1 MFTEME
7 PSMSLNTQAL
17 TSSRL
22 ARRVLSSSLVEAAFT
37 PHGVDR
43 YIEMIDPLW
52 SQDEIRAEVTDVERK
67 TSDSVT
73 LTIRPNSNWQG
84 FKAGQFVKLSVEIDG
99 IRRTRCYSP
108 ANSQFRRDGKI
119 ELTIKVDPNGLVSPW
134 LLANAK
140 PGMVV
145 QVSAAQGEFFIPV
158 PHPRSIL
165 LISGGSG
172 ITPVMSM
179 LRTLTER
186 AYIGKVTFLHYSFTE
201 NDVIYRKEIE
211 EIERKYEG
219 VRIIRAYTDA
229 DNGDLQGYFSKEHL
243 LAADKHYAEAET
255 FLCGPMPLMN
265 AVREVF
271 EAEGLSD
278 KLHLEQFAAP
288 TRTVS
293 TDDAEGQL
301 TFTASGTTV
310 ENNGQTILEQAEAAG
325 LNPDYGC
332 RIGICFSCV
341 KKKDCGTTQN
351 VLTGELDS
359 DTDVNVKLCISRPLG
374 DVSINDL

>member
-1 MFTEME
+1 MHIV
-7 PSMSLNTQAL
+7 PIANTL
-17 TSSRL
+17 TSSRI
-22 ARRVLSSSLVEAAFT
+22 ARRVLSSSLVAAATT

-52 SQDEIRAEVTDVERK
+52 SGTEIRAEVTDVVRK

-73 LTIRPNSNWQG
+73 LTLRPNTNWKG
-84 FKAGQFVKLSVEIDG
+84 FRAGQFVRLSVEIDG

-108 ANSQFRRDGKI
+108 ANSEFRRDGKI
-119 ELTIKVDPNGLVSPW
+119 ELTIKVDPNGLVSPY
-134 LLANAK
+134 LQANAK
-140 PGMVV
+140 PGMTV
-145 QVSAAQGEFFIPV
+145 QLSAAQGEFYLPL

-201 NDVIYRKEIE
+201 DDVIYRKEIA
-211 EIERKYEG
+211 EIEAKYEG

-229 DNGDLQGYFSKEHL
+229 ANGDLQGYFSKEHL
-243 LAADKHYAEAET
+243 VAADRHYAEAET
-255 FLCGPMPLMN
+255 YLCGPQPLMN
-265 AVREVF
+265 AVREIF
-271 EAEGLSD
+271 DAEGLSD

-288 TRTVS
+288 VRTVS
-293 TDDAEGQL
+293 TDEAEGSL
-301 TFTASGTTV
+301 LFSTTGTSV
-310 ENNGQTILEQAEAAG
+310 ENNGQTILEQAEGAG

-341 KKKDCGTTQN
+341 RKKDFGTTRN
-351 VLTGELDS
+351 VLTGETCS
-359 DTDVNVKLCISRPLG
+359 DADANVKLCISAPVG
-374 DVSINDL
+374 EVSIDL

>member
-7 PSMSLNTQAL
+7 PSMSINTQAW

-22 ARRVLSSSLVEAAFT
+22 ARRVLTSSFVKAAMT

-52 SQDEIRAEVTDVERK
+52 SETEIRAEVTDVVRK
-67 TSDSVT
+67 TKDSVT
-73 LTIRPNSNWQG
+73 LTLRPNVNFKG
-84 FKAGQFVKLSVEIDG
+84 FLAGQFVKLSVEIDG

-108 ANSQFRRDGKI
+108 ANSQFRRDGHI

-134 LLANAK
+134 LQANAK

-145 QVSAAQGEFFIPV
+145 RLSPAQGEFYLPL

-179 LRTLTER
+179 LRTLTDK
-186 AYIGKVTFLHYSFTE
+186 AYIGKITFLHYAFTE
-201 NDVIYRKEIE
+201 DDVIYQAEIDA
-211 EIERKYEG
+211 IKAKYEG
-219 VRIIRAYTDA
+219 VRIIRAYTEA

-243 LAADKHYAEAET
+243 VTADSHYAEAET

-271 EAEGLSD
+271 EAEGISD
-278 KLHLEQFAAP
+278 KLHIEQFTAP
-288 TRTVS
+288 VRTVGS
-293 TDDAEGQL
+293 ANAEGSL
-301 TFTASGTTV
+301 SFAASGTEV

-325 LNPDYGC
+325 LNPEYGC
-332 RIGICFSCV
+332 RIGICFTCV
-341 KKKDCGTTQN
+341 RKKDSGTTQN
-351 VLTGELDS
+351 VLTGDTCS
-359 DTDVNVKLCISRPLG
+359 DGDTNIKLCINKPVG
-374 DVSINDL
+374 DVVIDL

>member
-7 PSMSLNTQAL
+7 PSMSLNTL
-17 TSSRL
+17 TSSRV
-22 ARRVLSSSLVEAAFT
+22 ARRVLSSSFVKAATT

-52 SQDEIRAEVTDVERK
+52 SGTEIRAEVTDVVRK

-73 LTIRPNSNWQG
+73 LTLRPNSNWKG
-84 FKAGQFVKLSVEIDG
+84 FRAGQFVKLSVEIDG

-108 ANSQFRRDGKI
+108 ANSQFRRDGHI

-140 PGMVV
+140 PGMIV
-145 QVSAAQGEFFIPV
+145 QLSQAQGEFYLPL

-179 LRTLTER
+179 LRTLTEK
-186 AYIGKVTFLHYSFTE
+186 AYIGKITFLHYAFTE
-201 NDVIYRKEIE
+201 NDVIYRDEIA

-243 LAADKHYAEAET
+243 VKADRYYAEAET
-255 FLCGPMPLMN
+255 YLCGPMPLMN
-265 AVREVF
+265 AVREVY

-278 KLHLEQFAAP
+278 KLFLEQFAAP
-288 TRTVS
+288 TRTVA
-293 TDDAEGQL
+293 TDDAVGSL

-325 LNPDYGC
+325 LDPDYGC

-341 KKKDCGTTQN
+341 KKKDCGTTRN

-359 DTDVNVKLCISRPLG
+359 GTDVNVKLCISAPVG
-374 DVSINDL
+374 DVSINEL

>member
-1 MFTEME
+1 
-7 PSMSLNTQAL
+7 MSLIAQRL
-17 TSSRL
+17 TSSAI
-22 ARRVLSSSLVEAAFT
+22 ARRVLNSSFAAALTT

-43 YIEMIDPLW
+43 YVEMIDPLW
-52 SQDEIRAEVTDVERK
+52 SSTEIRAEVTEVERK
-67 TSDSVT
+67 TADSVT
-73 LTIRPNSNWQG
+73 LTLRPNNLFNG

-108 ANSQFRRDGKI
+108 ANSQFRRDGQI

-140 PGMVV
+140 PGMIV
-145 QVSAAQGEFFIPV
+145 QVSQAQGEFFIPL

-201 NDVIYRKEIE
+201 DDVIYRKEIA
-211 EIERKYEG
+211 EIEEKYEG
-219 VRIIRAYTDA
+219 IRIIRAYTNA
-229 DNGDLQGYFSKEHL
+229 DNGDLQGFFSREHL
-243 LAADKHYAEAET
+243 VAADKHFAEAET
-255 FLCGPMPLMN
+255 FLCGPMPLMDG
-265 AVREVF
+265 VRAVF
-271 EAEGLSD
+271 EAEGISD
-278 KLHLEQFAAP
+278 RLHLEQFAAP
-288 TRTVS
+288 TRTVA
-293 TDDAEGQL
+293 TDEATGTL
-301 TFTASGTTV
+301 SFGASEVEV

-325 LNPDYGC
+325 LTPDYGC
-332 RIGICFSCV
+332 RIGICNTCV
-341 KKKDCGTTQN
+341 FKKDSGTTRN

-359 DTDVNVKLCISRPLG
+359 DEDVNIKTCISAPCG
-374 DVSINDL
+374 DVSIAL

>member
-1 MFTEME
+1 
-7 PSMSLNTQAL
+7 MSLTAQAL
-17 TSSRL
+17 TSTKL
-22 ARRVLSSSLVEAAFT
+22 GRRVLKSSFVAAITT

-43 YIEMIDPLW
+43 YVEMIDPLW
-52 SQDEIRAEVTDVERK
+52 SGTEIRAQITEVERK
-67 TSDSVT
+67 TADSVT
-73 LTIRPNSNWQG
+73 LTLRPNENWTG

-108 ANSQFRRDGKI
+108 ANSQFRRDGHL

-140 PGMVV
+140 PGMIV
-145 QVSAAQGEFFIPV
+145 QLSPAQGEFHIPL

-186 AYIGKVTFLHYSFTE
+186 AYIGKVTFLHYAFTPD
-201 NDVIYRKEIE
+201 DVIYRDELAEIE
-211 EIERKYEG
+211 EKYEG
-219 VRIIRAYTDA
+219 VRIIRAYTDS
-229 DNGDLQGYFSKEHL
+229 DEGDLQGFFSKEHL
-243 LAADKHYAEAET
+243 VAADKHYAEAET
-255 FLCGPMPLMN
+255 FLCGPMPLMDS
-265 AVREVF
+265 VREVF

-278 KLHLEQFAAP
+278 RLHLEQFAAP
-288 TRTVS
+288 TRTVP
-293 TDDAEGQL
+293 TDEATGEL
-301 TFTASGTTV
+301 TFSASEAKA

-332 RIGICFSCV
+332 RIGICNACV
-341 KKKDCGTTQN
+341 STKLSGITRN
-351 VLTGELDS
+351 VLTGELNTDN
-359 DTDVNVKLCISRPLG
+359 DVNIKPCISAPCG
-374 DVSINDL
+374 DVSIDL

>member
-1 MFTEME
+1 M
-7 PSMSLNTQAL
+7 AL
-17 TSSRL
+17 TTQTFTQSRL
-22 ARRVLSSSLVEAAFT
+22 ARRVLSSSFAAAATT

-43 YIEMIDPLW
+43 YMEMIDPLW
-52 SQDEIRAEVTDVERK
+52 SLEETRAEITLVERK
-67 TSDSVT
+67 TADSVT
-73 LTIRPNSNWQG
+73 LTLRPNSNWKG

-140 PGMVV
+140 PGMIV
-145 QVSAAQGEFFIPV
+145 QISAAQGEFFIPL

-201 NDVIYRKEIE
+201 NDVIYRAELE
-211 EIERKYEG
+211 ELKAKYEG
-219 VRIIRAYTDA
+219 VRIINAYTEA

-243 LAADKHYAEAET
+243 EKADRYFAQAET
-255 FLCGPMPLMN
+255 FLCGPPPLTK
-265 AVREVF
+265 AVQALY

-288 TRTVS
+288 VRTVS
-293 TDDAEGQL
+293 SEDAEGEL
-301 TFTASGTTV
+301 TFTDSETKV
-310 ENNGQTILEQAEAAG
+310 DNNGQTILEQAEGAG
-325 LNPDYGC
+325 LNPEYGC

-341 KKKDCGTTQN
+341 KKKDFGTTQN
-351 VLTGELDS
+351 VLTGETCSDS
-359 DTDVNVKLCISRPLG
+359 DVNVKLCINKPVG
-374 DVSINDL
+374 DVAIVGL

>member
-1 MFTEME
+1 
-7 PSMSLNTQAL
+7 MSINTQAW

-22 ARRVLSSSLVEAAFT
+22 ARRVLTSSFVKAAMT

-52 SQDEIRAEVTDVERK
+52 SETEIRAEVTDVVRK
-67 TSDSVT
+67 TKDSVT
-73 LTIRPNSNWQG
+73 LTLRPNVNFKG
-84 FKAGQFVKLSVEIDG
+84 FRAGQFVKLSVEIDG

-108 ANSQFRRDGKI
+108 ANSQFRRDGHI

-134 LLANAK
+134 LQANAK

-145 QVSAAQGEFFIPV
+145 QLSQAQGEFYLPL

-179 LRTLTER
+179 LRTLTDK
-186 AYIGKVTFLHYSFTE
+186 AYIGKITFLHYAFTE
-201 NDVIYRKEIE
+201 DDVIYQAEIDA
-211 EIERKYEG
+211 IKAKYEG
-219 VRIIRAYTDA
+219 VRIIRAYTEA

-243 LAADKHYAEAET
+243 VTADRHYAEAET

-271 EAEGLSD
+271 EAEGISD
-278 KLHLEQFAAP
+278 KLHIEQFTAP
-288 TRTVS
+288 VRTVDS
-293 TDDAEGQL
+293 ANAEGSL
-301 TFTASGTTV
+301 SFAASGTEV

-325 LNPDYGC
+325 LNPEYGC
-332 RIGICFSCV
+332 RIGICFTCV
-341 KKKDCGTTQN
+341 RKKDSGTTQN
-351 VLTGELDS
+351 VLTGDTCS
-359 DTDVNVKLCISRPLG
+359 DGDTNIKLCINKPVG
-374 DVSINDL
+374 DVVIDL